1 LRWSG
6 NRAVSYSPGLR
17 ERRIG
22 GDVRVGVVVVRE
34 VEVGGGCGLRFMRSR
49 NFFGGGLRMGALGG
63 IGVGLVV
70 GRMGGR

>member
-1 LRWSG
+1 
-6 NRAVSYSPGLR
+6 
-17 ERRIG
+17 
-22 GDVRVGVVVVRE
+22 VVVVRE